1 MRAEDFLDIVQGG
14 NDKQAAF
21 RLGKIPADYAGG
33 RPRVLFDGE
42 TSASARTYPYL
53 AGYTP
58 AAGDR
63 VLLAQVG
70 RGWVVLGKIV

>member
-1 MRAEDFLDIVQGG
+1 MRPEDFLDIVQGG

-42 TSASARTYPYL
+42 TIASTKTYPYL
-53 AGYTP
+53 LP
-58 AAGDR
+58 VAANDR
-63 VLLAQVG
+63 VLVAVVG
-70 RGWVVLGKIV
+70 NGYVVLGPLR